1 MTTDWKALCA
11 ELADALAEW
20 QLGGG
25 PPEDTAD
32 ADLIERAR
40 AALTQPEPEGPTDE
54 ELMTLAY
61 KCDLLEEDGTTG
73 YREDADLSD
82 VVATFARAVL
92 AHWSRAIVELGPPQ

>member
-1 MTTDWKALCA
+1 MTTDWKDELRRLVAAYDKHGGRWPQEDEQALY
-11 ELADALAEW
+11 DAF
-20 QLGGG
+20 
-25 PPEDTAD
+25 T
-32 ADLIERAR
+32 RAR
-40 AALTQPEPEGPTDE
+40 AALAQLEPEGPTDE

-61 KCDLLEEDGTTG
+61 ECDLLEEDGTTG